1 MSLVI
6 LRFSVVSGLFY
17 NLLERQIKYIFNS
30 KENDSRY
37 IQRDFDNQ

>member
-17 NLLERQIKYIFNS
+17 NLERQIKYIFKI